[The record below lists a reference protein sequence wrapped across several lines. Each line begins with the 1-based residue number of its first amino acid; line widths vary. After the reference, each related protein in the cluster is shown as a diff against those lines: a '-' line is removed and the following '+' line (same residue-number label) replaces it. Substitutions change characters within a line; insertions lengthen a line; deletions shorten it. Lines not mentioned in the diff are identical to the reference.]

1 MTSGDFQDQLA
12 RRAAL
17 AEIAL
22 FPALA
27 AQLEAYYRLL
37 THWNASIN
45 LTALPLDPLTDQAID
60 RLLIEPVAA
69 ARFLSTGSPMWFDL
83 GSGSGSPA
91 IPLKLAAPAGRL
103 MMVESR
109 ERKAA
114 FLREAVRAL
123 SLDGAEV
130 EAERLEVVAADHRRA
145 GTADLITVRAVRI
158 DPSLFGSIRALLRF
172 GGRVLFFGAK
182 RADLTVPRGFEEEEE
197 AEAEPGGPPGLVC
210 LTRTGL

>member
-12 RRAAL
+12 KRAAL
-17 AEIAL
+17 AEVAL

-45 LTALPLDPLTDQAID
+45 LTALPLDPLTDQAMD
-60 RLLIEPVAA
+60 RLLIEPLAA
-69 ARFLSTGSPMWFDL
+69 AHFLSTDSPMWFDL

-91 IPLKLAAPAGRL
+91 IPLKLARPAGWL
-103 MMVESR
+103 TMVESK

-123 SLDGAEV
+123 SLDGADV
-130 EAERLEVVAADHRRA
+130 EDERIEVVAADHRRA

-172 GGRVLFFGAK
+172 GGRVLFFGA
-182 RADLTVPRGFEEEEE
+182 RLADLAVPRGFEAVE
-197 AEAEPGGPPGLVC
+197 AWSADPGLV
-210 LTRTGL
+210 LLIRTGL

>member
-1 MTSGDFQDQLA
+1 MTSGDFQAQLT

-22 FPALA
+22 FPKLA

-37 THWNASIN
+37 TRWNSSVN
-45 LTALPLDPLTDQAID
+45 LTALPLDPLTDQSID

-69 ARFLSTGSPMWFDL
+69 ARCFLPNSPVWLDL

-91 IPLKLAAPAGRL
+91 IPLKLVKPAGWL
-103 MMVESR
+103 TMVESR

-123 SLDGAEV
+123 RLEGADV
-130 EAERLEVVAADHRRA
+130 EAERIEVVAADQRRA

-158 DPSLFGSIRALLRF
+158 DLSLFASIRALLRF

-182 RADLTVPRGFEEEEE
+182 RADLAVPRGFEEADVE
-197 AEAEPGGPPGLVC
+197 AGDPLGLVL
-210 LTRTGL
+210 LTRIGL

>member
-12 RRAAL
+12 RRAAF
-17 AEIAL
+17 AEITL
-22 FPALA
+22 FPALT

-37 THWNASIN
+37 AHWNASIN
-45 LTALPLDPLTDQAID
+45 LTALPLDPLTDQAAD

-69 ARFLSTGSPMWFDL
+69 ARFLSMESPLWFDV

-91 IPLKLAAPAGRL
+91 IPMRLARPGGRL
-103 MMVESR
+103 TMVESK

-114 FLREAVRAL
+114 FLREVVRAL
-123 SLDGAEV
+123 GLDNVEV
-130 EAERLEVVAADHRRA
+130 EAERIEVVAADRGRA
-145 GTADLITVRAVRI
+145 GTADLMTVRAVRI

-172 GGRVLFFGAK
+172 GGQVLFFGGK
-182 RADLTVPRGFEEEEE
+182 RADLAVPRGFEE
-197 AEAEPGGPPGLVC
+197 AEQEPGSPPGLVF